1 MASLYVLCFTFLAT
15 AYGCGVPA
23 IKPVIT
29 GYARIVN
36 GEEAVP
42 HSWPWQLSLQD
53 FTGFHFCG
61 ASLINENWAVTAA
74 HCNVHTSHR
83 VIVGEHDK
91 EKPGEEIQTMRVEK
105 VFTHPEWNPYAKDND
120 IALIKLASPVTL
132 NRNASPVCLAGS
144 SDVYEPGTRCV
155 TTGWGLTEDNFLFTP
170 DKLQQVALPL
180 VSKDQCMDHWGS
192 MISDV
197 MICAGA
203 DGASSCMVSVLAM
216 FTMALHLCPTQGD
229 SGGPLVC
236 ERNGVWNLVGIVSWG
251 NSLCDINIP
260 AVYSRVTA
268 LRSWVDQVLA
278 AN

>member
-1 MASLYVLCFTFLAT
+1 MAFLYVLCFTFLAT

-74 HCNVHTSHR
+74 HLRN
-83 VIVGEHDK
+83 GN
-91 EKPGEEIQTMRVEK
+91 EIQTMRVEK
-105 VFTHPEWNPYAKDND
+105 VFTHPEWDPSTINND

-132 NRNASPVCLAGS
+132 NRNSSPVCLAGS

-155 TTGWGLTEDNFLFTP
+155 TTGWGLTRYNALFTP
-170 DKLQQVALPL
+170 NQLQQAALPV

-203 DGASSCMVSVLAM
+203 DGASSCM
-216 FTMALHLCPTQGD
+216 GD

-251 NSLCDINIP
+251 NNRCATNIP

>member
-74 HCNVHTSHR
+74 HCNVQ
-83 VIVGEHDK
+83 
-91 EKPGEEIQTMRVEK
+91 IQMRTCCRPHNVWSVFQ

-203 DGASSCMVSVLAM
+203 DGASSCM
-216 FTMALHLCPTQGD
+216 GD